1 MDPSLD
7 GAGAGEIGRGEGE
20 GEGGGRGTR
29 HQRWSTGAAAADRWD
44 RGDSAAHR
52 DGRTA
57 EKWTP
62 TIGT

>member
-1 MDPSLD
+1 MGRARVRL
-7 GAGAGEIGRGEGE
+7 AGERERARAVGEGPVIS
-20 GEGGGRGTR
+20 G
-29 HQRWSTGAAAADRWD
+29 GAAAADRWD